1 MPLLLLAFI
10 HNIGY
15 EKQEKRTEVRFSV
28 DDVAES

>member
-15 EKQEKRTEVRFSV
+15 DRQEKSTEARFSV
-28 DDVAES
+28 ADIAES